1 MNNIYFNNADARE
14 QRHRVVSIEIQQI
27 DRQLALYYL
36 AASGMLAVVPAARHY
51 VMQHE
56 NSEEDGCACSLCQ
69 DWQLRRTE
77 VDRVQPFIPDGHRW
91 LNCACTVC
99 SIMRH
104 LQLGLMAVANK
115 RDLWIEMSYH
125 AYRDK
130 AYRERAADVM
140 SVIRREIEN
149 PVYRRGWWSHDGGCV
164 SMEFW
169 LRKVDKALGIS
180 RDQRQAA

>member
-1 MNNIYFNNADARE
+1 MNAYFSTADTRD
-14 QRHRVVSIEIQQI
+14 QHHRTVSVEIQQI
-27 DRQLALYYL
+27 DRQLATYYA
-36 AASGMLAVVPAARHY
+36 AASGTLVAALITRTY
-51 VMQHE
+51 IMQHE

-69 DWQLRRTE
+69 DWRLRRAE
-77 VDRVQPFIPDGHRW
+77 VERVQPFIPDGHRW
-91 LNCACTVC
+91 LNCTCMVC
-99 SIMRH
+99 SVMRH

-125 AYRDK
+125 AHRDK
-130 AYRERAADVM
+130 AYRNRAGDVM

-180 RDQRQAA
+180 RERQAA